1 MLHVGVVRQG
11 LCRRAWCY
19 CVFHVCVPFL
29 RLQGGHRPEC
39 VVSSEAPRCRCP
51 PPPPTPRSDACARLA
66 DTKAGARAGRAK
78 AFPALRRRKGPLRQC
93 VGAQSCPEDPFQPCA
108 DAKALS
114 GNVWA
119 QDLHVRGVSR
129 RSILAWEI
137 WNGRADTA
145 TRPCPVVPRKSPRQS
160 GNRQDL
166 VGSVELTALGIQ
178 AKTSSPG

>member
-19 CVFHVCVPFL
+19 CVFHVCVCAISPSA
-29 RLQGGHRPEC
+29 RR
-39 VVSSEAPRCRCP
+39 
-51 PPPPTPRSDACARLA
+51 PPTGVCGLLRSTALPLAPQPRSDACAHLA

>member
-1 MLHVGVVRQG
+1 MW
-11 LCRRAWCY
+11 AWCVRA
-19 CVFHVCVPFL
+19 CAGGPGAIVCFMCVCVPFL
-29 RLQGGHRPEC
+29 RLQGGHRPKC
-39 VVSSEAPRCRCP
+39 VVSSGAPRCRCP
-51 PPPPTPRSDACARLA
+51 PQPRSDACARLA

>member
-1 MLHVGVVRQG
+1 MW
-11 LCRRAWCY
+11 AWCVRACAGGPGAIVCFM
-19 CVFHVCVPFL
+19 CVCAVSPSARRQPTGVCGLL
-29 RLQGGHRPEC
+29 RSTALPLGL
-39 VVSSEAPRCRCP
+39 P
-51 PPPPTPRSDACARLA
+51 PPQPRSDACARLA

-78 AFPALRRRKGPLRQC
+78 AFPALRRRKGPLRQR
-93 VGAQSCPEDPFQPCA
+93 VGAQSCPEDPFEPCA

-119 QDLHVRGVSR
+119 QDLHVRGVSS